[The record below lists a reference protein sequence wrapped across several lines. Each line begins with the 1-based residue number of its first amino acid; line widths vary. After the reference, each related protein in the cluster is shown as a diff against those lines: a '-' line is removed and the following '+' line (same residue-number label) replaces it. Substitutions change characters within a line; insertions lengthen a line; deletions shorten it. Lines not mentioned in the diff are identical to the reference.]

1 MPPPEAERPP
11 SADTAA
17 VLTWAKTGLAVAAKV
32 RRAEGGRVAIRRLNR
47 LEYENTLHDLLG
59 LPLPLRD
66 LLPEDGTSDG
76 FDTASAAL
84 AISPVHMQRFMD
96 AARTALEAVAVRG
109 PRPETKVRRFSY
121 DPEKDQFLKHPN
133 NEPMIRVRNG
143 EMLFFSE
150 PHGEVPAVASS
161 MVSIS
166 RSTPPTWRR
175 CGSRRRTRPTRKA
188 PLTRSRRPRRCAISS
203 SRCSSGPASK
213 PTGSRRAPGRS
224 QAWRWREAV
233 ASLSKSFWAI
243 RSGRF
248 RRGGGRGRRIYVA

>member
-84 AISPVHMQRFMD
+84 AISPVRMQRFMD

-150 PHGEVPAVASS
+150 PHGAAPAVASS

-175 CGSRRRTRPTRKA
+175 
-188 PLTRSRRPRRCAISS
+188 
-203 SRCSSGPASK
+203 
-213 PTGSRRAPGRS
+213 
-224 QAWRWREAV
+224 
-233 ASLSKSFWAI
+233 
-243 RSGRF
+243 
-248 RRGGGRGRRIYVA
+248 